1 MLCAYLMTCST
12 VGCKWEPVQQL
23 PSFSKETFAI
33 KHIFDKLIELVLH
46 SYRNLVDSI
55 FMCKQSNFGEQ
66 WHLL

>member
-1 MLCAYLMTCST
+1 MLFAYLMTCFT
-12 VGCKWEPVQQL
+12 VGCNEPVQQP